1 MWYTDQIRLLTSG
14 LYWYWRIQALH
25 HYSKRKNKPFVY
37 CEQDI
42 LLGVV
47 LIVFYVYKNVQQF
60 KDFFVKYVCRCTET
74 EMYRLLDIQLN
85 LFLFFLTITLVL
97 IMVFVKF
104 FKILFFSYN
113 KTWFFS
119 EMPQLEGKI
128 GYKRKNS
135 LLFILII
142 TKHSLLW
149 WDTNTTALDKSNN
162 KKYEWITN
170 FKSQKRCWHNTQNW
184 DSVTVDI

>member
-1 MWYTDQIRLLTSG
+1 
-14 LYWYWRIQALH
+14 
-25 HYSKRKNKPFVY
+25 
-37 CEQDI
+37 
-42 LLGVV
+42 
-47 LIVFYVYKNVQQF
+47 
-60 KDFFVKYVCRCTET
+60 
-74 EMYRLLDIQLN
+74 MYRDWDVQIVRYTAELL
-85 LFLFFLTITLVL
+85 FLTITLVL
-97 IMVFVKF
+97 IMIFVKF

-113 KTWFFS
+113 KTWFFTK
-119 EMPQLEGKI
+119 MPQLEGKI

-170 FKSQKRCWHNTQNW
+170 FKSQKRCWHNTQNG
-184 DSVTVDI
+184 DSVTVVIYKVGMTLLSIWLQYSEHSEHCTTVKSILCHRLVVTWDTHTMSAYFMSNTLLLAYYHESSSGF

>member
-1 MWYTDQIRLLTSG
+1 MKKSINLIYRSDQIVNWCFILLLTT
-14 LYWYWRIQALH
+14 QALH
-25 HYSKRKNKPFVY
+25 HYNKRKNKPCKILVY

-104 FKILFFSYN
+104 FKILFSTYN
-113 KTWFFS
+113 KTWFFTK
-119 EMPQLEGKI
+119 MPQLEGKI

-135 LLFILII
+135 LYIYLNRH
-142 TKHSLLW
+142 KAHPS
-149 WDTNTTALDKSNN
+149 
-162 KKYEWITN
+162 
-170 FKSQKRCWHNTQNW
+170 
-184 DSVTVDI
+184 